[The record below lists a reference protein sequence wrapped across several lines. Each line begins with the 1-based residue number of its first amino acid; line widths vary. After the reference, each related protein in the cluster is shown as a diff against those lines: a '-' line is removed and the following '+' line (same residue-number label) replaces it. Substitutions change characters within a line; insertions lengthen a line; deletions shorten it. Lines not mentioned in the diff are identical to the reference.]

1 MNEYERILRKA
12 VAELG
17 DSDRASRYVVYERAR
32 ATVLK
37 QVRALYPPK
46 TEQEIEEYIAALHA
60 AVENI
65 EAEFAEAAAPPPPVR
80 PAPSPEML
88 PPATEAPR
96 GRPMGLAAIGI
107 AAAVIVAAAGA
118 YFFVTREPAPKTARI
133 DPPAPKAAPA
143 AKAAPTSAQAAP
155 STTAA
160 APSADPQHASF
171 VLRRQRVYYRTTH
184 PVGSIVVS
192 RNQRFLYVV
201 QANQVA
207 IRYAIGVGPGCETL
221 AGLFHV
227 TDKQKGPAAQ
237 QAAFELPAVYFESSR
252 AVHRTAE
259 PGRIGESTKAGCFNA
274 WDSDIADLFERVQL
288 NDRVIVTN

>member
-80 PAPSPEML
+80 PAPSPDM
-88 PPATEAPR
+88 PPSAVEAPR

-107 AAAVIVAAAGA
+107 AAAVVVAAAGA
-118 YFFVTREPAPKTARI
+118 YIFVTRE
-133 DPPAPKAAPA
+133 PAPKAAPA
-143 AKAAPTSAQAAP
+143 AKTAPTPAQATPA

-160 APSADPQHASF
+160 PSDPQHASF

-207 IRYAIGVGPGCETL
+207 IRYAIGVGPGCENL

-259 PGRIGESTKAGCFNA
+259 PARIGESTKAGCFNA